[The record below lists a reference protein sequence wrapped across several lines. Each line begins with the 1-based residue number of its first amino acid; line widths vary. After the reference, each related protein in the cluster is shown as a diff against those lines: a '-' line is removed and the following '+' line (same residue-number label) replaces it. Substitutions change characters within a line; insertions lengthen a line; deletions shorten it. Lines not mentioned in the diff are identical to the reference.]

1 MAEQL
6 LVHPALAQDLS
17 LDPSTVPC
25 YSQLAVAE
33 LSRVHIL
40 LLALHAF
47 T

>member
-17 LDPSTVPC
+17 LDLSTVPG

-33 LSRVHIL
+33 LDWAHIL
-40 LLALHAF
+40 LLALY
-47 T
+47 TLT